1 MRYGYRALGEGGFL
15 MNRPSTLNQRMALFN
30 MHAALGWDLKGIRDM
45 SFEEASK
52 AIDKASKHID
62 KSGFPK
68 RMEKEDKP
76 L

>member
-1 MRYGYRALGEGGFL
+1 MDRPKQ
-15 MNRPSTLNQRMALFN
+15 RPSTLSQRMALFN
-30 MHAALGWDLKGIRDM
+30 MYTALRWDLKGIRDM

-68 RMEKEDKP
+68 RIEKDEQEDS
-76 L
+76 